1 MVGLKKKMWPWKKVN
16 RLSKMI
22 AGMDLHQSQQENPIP
37 QVMAIPVVEFS
48 REGYKIRQL
57 FG

>member
-48 REGYKIRQL
+48 RQG
-57 FG
+57 